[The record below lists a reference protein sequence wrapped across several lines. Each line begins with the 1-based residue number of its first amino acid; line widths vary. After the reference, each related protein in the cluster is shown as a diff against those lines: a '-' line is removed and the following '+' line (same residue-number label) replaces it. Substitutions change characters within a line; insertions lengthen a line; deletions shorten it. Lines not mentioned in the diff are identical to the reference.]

1 MVDPSSVI
9 NGAVGSSV
17 TWPRGIVNVS
27 NVGVCPKASV
37 DVPTMSSVSKE
48 ARETVLPDTT
58 IPGPPGESV

>member
-1 MVDPSSVI
+1 M
-9 NGAVGSSV
+9 